1 MNLICN
7 GDFNAR
13 TATYQV
19 NQAFAQNCGFENDVT
34 DKKVI
39 WENSRI
45 SQDSNI
51 NDFGRKLLELCVLFD
66 LLLVNGCP
74 PWDSVGKFTYV
85 SQHGHSVVD
94 YFFYEQCVD

>member
-1 MNLICN
+1 MNHICN
-7 GDFNAR
+7 GNFNAR

-19 NQAFAQNCGFENDVT
+19 NQAFAQNCEFEDDVT
-34 DKKVI
+34 DTSVI
-39 WENSRI
+39 LENSRI
-45 SQDSNI
+45 SQDSDI
-51 NDFGRKLLELCVLFD
+51 NDFGRKLQELCILFD

-94 YFFYEQCVD
+94 